1 MKWTKIP
8 LSLSN
13 APIQTL
19 NYANGLWLL
28 GVDSGAMGLWSSVDG
43 KNWVKGNSV
52 PYRIRCLSY
61 FKGLWICATQNGIY
75 YSSDGKNWTQSN
87 VTRGV
92 YRCMISANGRL
103 VAISL
108 SSSITKYTDDGI
120 TWHSSSAY
128 DSYARWTNS
137 IYNANGLWVIATSIG
152 LYYSSDATTWTKSNI
167 TSGEFRSVYNANG
180 IWVVA
185 NYGAGIYYSF
195 DGKNWTQSNIT
206 SGNFGPVYNANGIW
220 VAGSYGN
227 GLYYSVD
234 GKNWTQSNNISGN
247 FISVYNANS
256 IWIAISYDEGL
267 FYSTDGKSW
276 TQSNIIQSSFNYSE
290 DFTDNFVKAA
300 NGIWVA
306 ITGEKNCLYYSS
318 TWEPTIPAS
327 DYKFILPLSAPS
339 GNIMENI
346 PFIANSIN
354 YTSLSV
360 IQN

>member
-28 GVDSGAMGLWSSVDG
+28 GVDSDAMGLWSSIDG

-87 VTRGV
+87 VTGGV
-92 YRCMISANGRL
+92 YHCMISANGRL

-185 NYGAGIYYSF
+185 NYGA
-195 DGKNWTQSNIT
+195 
-206 SGNFGPVYNANGIW
+206 
-220 VAGSYGN
+220 